1 LPLRWYAG
9 AARDDKNSMEDNDMR
24 TSTLASIMVGLVL
37 AGCTAEVEERGSL
50 PDVDVQGGSLPR
62 VDVDPAD
69 VRITT
74 DTQVVRV
81 PQIEVEPTRP

>member
-1 LPLRWYAG
+1 MRSKILMPLF
-9 AARDDKNSMEDNDMR
+9 AA
-24 TSTLASIMVGLVL
+24 LAL

-50 PDVDVQGGSLPR
+50 PDVDVEGGSLPR
-62 VDVDPAD
+62 INVEPAD

-81 PQIEVEPTRP
+81 PQIEIEPSRP